1 MDSIEK
7 KLLNL
12 IEKDYNLK
20 DVEQLTMDLD
30 LKEDLGLDSLSLTEL
45 VLAVE
50 DEFNIEIDYTLLAQS
65 STIRTL
71 YDVIAG
77 AYNPNELY

>member
-12 IEKDYNLK
+12 IDKDYNLK
-20 DVEQLTMDLD
+20 DVEQLNMDLD

-50 DEFNIEIDYTLLAQS
+50 DEFNIVIEYTSLAQS

-71 YDVIAG
+71 HDVIAD

>member
-1 MDSIEK
+1 MQSVQDQFIEIVTKHFNKK
-7 KLLNL
+7 KLKE
-12 IEKDYNLK
+12 IH
-20 DVEQLTMDLD
+20 LD
-30 LKEDLGLDSLSLTEL
+30 LAFRKDLGLDSLSLTEL